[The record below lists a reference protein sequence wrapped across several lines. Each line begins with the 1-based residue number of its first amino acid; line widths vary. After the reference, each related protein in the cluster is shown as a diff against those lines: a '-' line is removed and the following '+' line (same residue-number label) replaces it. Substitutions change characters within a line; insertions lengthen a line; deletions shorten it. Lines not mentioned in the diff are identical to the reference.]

1 MTNAEIKKA
10 ITDELKANGINS
22 KQVSISVRDSR
33 YDTSIYATI
42 RDITLKQSDIEKI
55 VNTHESIRWD
65 DHCQEI
71 LQGCNTFC
79 TVQYDHAAMEQY
91 REDNHIM
98 DKCTAIYN
106 AAHEK
111 DVNGNIYLHEV
122 IEGDPRFLF
131 TTSAN
136 KRDGEGL
143 HIKTQEGTKNWRL
156 YGPCDLVGCMA
167 HYLLGHYGTLEAF
180 KEWEKVEKEKFLEV
194 CRLADIERKAA
205 EIRQAEHQTTHNRM
219 IESINKNSVCVPIP
233 EEEKKIITS
242 LKWANLNKNNSID
255 EYYQEVEKG
264 DFYRQDAKASHM
276 WVFSDFAAFDYLRHH
291 LLSDYKQLAGLGGT
305 YSDDPRL
312 DNYKTSW
319 NIPREIMDTVK
330 WVNIGVAVY
339 LGNDFQFF
347 IDPQGHNYAR
357 YVALSDSCHSSGLV
371 Q

>member
-143 HIKTQEGTKNWRL
+143 HIKTQEGSKNWRL
-156 YGPCDLVGCMA
+156 YGPCDLVGCMT

-180 KEWEKVEKEKFLEV
+180 KEWEKVENEKFLEV
-194 CRLADIERKAA
+194 CRLAEIERKAA
-205 EIRQAEHQTTHNRM
+205 EIRQAEYQTTHSRM
-219 IESINKNSVCVPIP
+219 IESINKNSIIEELAP
-233 EEEKKIITS
+233 EKQHIYTS
-242 LKWANLNKNNSID
+242 LRWANMNKNNSID

-264 DFYRQDAKASHM
+264 DFYRQDAKTTHKWTFTNYA
-276 WVFSDFAAFDYLRHH
+276 DFDYLRHH

-357 YVALSDSCHSSGLV
+357 YVAII
-371 Q
+371 